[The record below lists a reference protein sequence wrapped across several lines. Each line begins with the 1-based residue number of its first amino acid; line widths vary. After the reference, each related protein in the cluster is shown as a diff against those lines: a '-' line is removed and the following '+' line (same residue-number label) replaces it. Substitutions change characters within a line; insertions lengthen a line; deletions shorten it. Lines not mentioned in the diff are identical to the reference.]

1 MNGQSSELFYLSRLI
16 YFLPFLSAC
25 GNGCWPNIAYSDWK
39 KMKYEFGQSSFQTC
53 FLQQVSR
60 LTNPLGLGWI
70 NSHISTSVKT
80 SVGSSHQF

>member
-70 NSHISTSVKT
+70 NSHISTVVKS
-80 SVGSSHQF
+80 SVGGSH